1 MTPRILFVDDDANLL
16 AGFQRSLRKQFT
28 FDIALGGPPAIE
40 LVRKAG
46 ADVYAVVVCD
56 MRMPVMDG
64 VKTLECIRSLS
75 PDTVRIMLTGNADQQ
90 TAVDAVNRGQIFRFL
105 NKPCPPEVLAPAL
118 ETALKHHQLLR
129 TERELIE
136 GTLMGSIRALGE
148 ILIFVAPEAHQLGQ
162 NLREAIR
169 PFAES
174 IGAPSIWAL
183 EIAAQLSQI
192 GMASVPANVVR
203 KQAAHGTLT
212 LEEEAMIQRVPEIGH
227 DLLKGI
233 PRLEEAA
240 RIILYQHKNFD
251 GSGHPT
257 DYCSGKDLPL
267 GARMLKVLFDRMA
280 LERES
285 VTGHFASRAMEQ
297 RKGVYDPELLA
308 LSFQCAPDRLVRPR
322 DGERPPIAISVG
334 ELAPGQLL
342 ARDIVTPTG
351 LTLVGR
357 GNRLSPMMVER
368 LRNLGELGEVAEPF
382 FIEDVPLASP
392 PG

>member
-1 MTPRILFVDDDANLL
+1 MTPRILFIDDDANLL

-28 FDIALGGPPAIE
+28 FDTAQGGPPAID
-40 LVRKAG
+40 LVRKAAPEG
-46 ADVYAVVVCD
+46 YAVVVCD
-56 MRMPVMDG
+56 MRMPGMDG
-64 VKTLECIRSLS
+64 VKTLECIRSIA

-90 TAVDAVNRGQIFRFL
+90 TAADAVNRGQIFRFL
-105 NKPCPPEVLAPAL
+105 SKPCPPDVLAPAL

-136 GTLMGSIRALGE
+136 GTLMGSIKALGE
-148 ILIFVAPEAHQLGQ
+148 ILVLVAPEAHQIGE
-162 NLREAIR
+162 NLRDAVR

-174 IGAPSIWAL
+174 AGVESVWAL

-203 KQAAHGTLT
+203 KQAARSVLT
-212 LEEEAMIQRVPEIGH
+212 LEEEAMIQRVPQIGH

-251 GSGHPT
+251 GSGHPA
-257 DYCSGKDLPL
+257 DYCGGKDIPL
-267 GARMLKVLFDRMA
+267 GARMLKILLDRLA
-280 LERES
+280 LEHES
-285 VTGHFASRAMEQ
+285 VTGHFASQAMSERQ
-297 RKGVYDPELLA
+297 GVYDPELLA
-308 LSFQCAPDRLVRPR
+308 LCFQCAPDRLVRTR

-382 FIEDVPLASP
+382 FIEDVPLATP
-392 PG
+392 PD